1 MLSFTDPFT
10 QQQLDKNQKAD
21 SKWKKLRKSNRKI
34 SLQLSF
40 FIFGIKYAT
49 RGLYFCST
57 VKTQETVNSF
67 TKTIAFCTFKNPSFF
82 FLCFF
87 SKSEMFLFLFAMRQA
102 SRQRKNF

>member
-82 FLCFF
+82 FSAFSQSQKCSFF
-87 SKSEMFLFLFAMRQA
+87 FLQ
-102 SRQRKNF
+102 